1 MLGVVGPA
9 LEARYGAARFTAI
22 YLGLGAA
29 GWLGSYTYTKCLMDS
44 GMWNAAGKYQEGVG
58 SSPATCELVDTSQ
71 APGYGT
77 VRSAADA
84 DIMLSPPNAVV
95 DGLAA
100 LAAWVLP
107 PSTLLGLPSHSFAT
121 TAVAVHILPHL
132 LGGKLHEVVTADVH
146 ELVLSVALW
155 GLVNTVETTFPP
167 AVGPA
172 AWLAFYHLNTALT
185 LVRRTLSG
193 TRSSLALTDHPAHFF
208 GTLTVVPFAALLTST
223 PCQAPLAIK
232 MTLGFLGCRAIL
244 SV

>member
-1 MLGVVGPA
+1 
-9 LEARYGAARFTAI
+9 
-22 YLGLGAA
+22 
-29 GWLGSYTYTKCLMDS
+29 
-44 GMWNAAGKYQEGVG
+44 
-58 SSPATCELVDTSQ
+58 
-71 APGYGT
+71 
-77 VRSAADA
+77 
-84 DIMLSPPNAVV
+84 
-95 DGLAA
+95 
-100 LAAWVLP
+100 
-107 PSTLLGLPSHSFAT
+107 
-121 TAVAVHILPHL
+121 
-132 LGGKLHEVVTADVH
+132 VVTADVH

>member
-1 MLGVVGPA
+1 MQPGSIRRAWDHLLQRVSWLTCPKHRGTALCGVPRT
-9 LEARYGAARFTAI
+9 LT
-22 YLGLGAA
+22 
-29 GWLGSYTYTKCLMDS
+29 SC
-44 GMWNAAGKYQEGVG
+44 
-58 SSPATCELVDTSQ
+58 SP
-71 APGYGT
+71 
-77 VRSAADA
+77 
-84 DIMLSPPNAVV
+84 PPNAVV